1 MKPPQSDAA
10 KRALGLWKQS
20 ARSARL
26 HTVIRWWT
34 APFEALET
42 EVPRSGKILEVG
54 CGHGMFATFLALS
67 SEDRTVV
74 GVDIDAQK
82 IELAQESVR
91 SLRPGEATISFEH
104 RPSGEILTIEGGWD
118 AIVFADVLYLIA
130 PEDRSRLLSDCIA
143 ALAPG
148 GCLIVKEVNTEPR
161 IKAFV
166 AQFQEFLATNVLRIT
181 DGDVLNF
188 PSATDIETL
197 ISSGGL
203 TTRVGRLDKGYFH
216 PHCVVVG
223 TKAST

>member
-20 ARSARL
+20 SRSTRL
-26 HTVIRWWT
+26 HTAIRWWT

-42 EVPRSGKILEVG
+42 EIPRSGKILEVG
-54 CGHGMFATFLALS
+54 CGHGMLATFLALA

-166 AQFQEFLATNVLRIT
+166 AQFQEFLATKVLRIT

>member
-26 HTVIRWWT
+26 HTAIRWWT

-54 CGHGMFATFLALS
+54 CGHGMLATFLALS
-67 SEDRTVV
+67 SADRTVV
-74 GVDIDAQK
+74 GVDIDGQK

-91 SLRPGEATISFEH
+91 HLHPGEATISFEH

-130 PEDRSRLLSDCIA
+130 PDDRSQLLSDCIA

-148 GCLIVKEVNTEPR
+148 GHLIVKEVNTEPR

-166 AQFQEFLATNVLRIT
+166 AQFQEFLATKVLRIT
-181 DGDVLNF
+181 DGDTLDF

-197 ISSGGL
+197 ISSDGL
-203 TTRVGRLDKGYFH
+203 TTRVSRLDKGYFH

-223 TKAST
+223 TKASS

>member
-1 MKPPQSDAA
+1 MKPPRSDAA
-10 KRALGLWKQS
+10 KRALWLWKQS

-54 CGHGMFATFLALS
+54 CGHGMFATYLALS
-67 SEDRTVV
+67 SAGRTVV

-91 SLRPGEATISFEH
+91 QLRQGEATISFEH

-130 PEDRSRLLSDCIA
+130 PEIRSRLLSDCIA
-143 ALAPG
+143 ALAPD

-161 IKAFV
+161 IKALI
-166 AQFQEFLATNVLRIT
+166 AQFQEFLATKVLRIT
-181 DGDVLNF
+181 DGDVLDF
-188 PSATDIETL
+188 PSAADIETL
-197 ISSGGL
+197 ISSDGL

-223 TKAST
+223 TKASS